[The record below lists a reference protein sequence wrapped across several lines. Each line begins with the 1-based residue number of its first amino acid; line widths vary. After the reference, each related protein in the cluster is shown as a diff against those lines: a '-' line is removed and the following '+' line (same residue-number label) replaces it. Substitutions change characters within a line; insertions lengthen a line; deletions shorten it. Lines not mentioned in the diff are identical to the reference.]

1 MEQLMRKIILA
12 ALFVFLCSC
21 GARGQAARVDDI
33 IITSFGGALR
43 SGGAL
48 TVTVCT
54 IGATGTPC
62 SPKAT
67 IYTDATAV
75 TTSANPFTSDSNG
88 NYGFWVLPGT
98 YVVTITGTIP
108 SPYTKTYFVTSPL
121 GIYSNTFAGATP
133 DVRVNACITAAIAN
147 QPHICNATN
156 ENWTQTSVAQLN
168 VGDTAQDQVTL
179 IVPSGGI
186 GAFNITDG
194 VSCGVKQFGGASI
207 IGFGTLPNNFHF
219 GSATGA
225 NMKTMYCN
233 EDSPAGGGSY
243 IRAEGFTV
251 DCRNSATMASGE
263 CALFQHLYDNS
274 LVTNLAVLSYQAN
287 TDGLVSYGNCCGTNF
302 TNITIA
308 GNHTGGR
315 QLFVKA
321 DASAR
326 NLSVNFHNISAGH
339 SGSGFCDIEISG
351 GSTAP
356 TDAVNR
362 DIVLDGVVH
371 TEAGTNGTTCGIKV
385 VDARDVRIS
394 GWTAG
399 VLANAS
405 FTGFDLSQTASD
417 QVRDV
422 SIHSYNF
429 QSGGGTAINNH
440 ISGETPVCGTT
451 CYISDYSYGGT
462 NTTQQQIGPIFS
474 TNRMAFFGKF
484 NSTLNGSQ
492 DLAIVSSDP
501 VNRTR
506 PFYVRNFSDNNMSM
520 SLDAGLTTAQ
530 NVWYGLNDQGNEI
543 WRWQKDN
550 LNCSLWYDFANSL
563 TKIKVCPGVGNG
575 LVIPST
581 VVGSLPSAASNP
593 GMMITVTDST
603 AVAAEGQTCVGS
615 SSNKALAFSNG
626 STWKCF

>member
-1 MEQLMRKIILA
+1 VELVKKIIFAVILI
-12 ALFVFLCSC
+12 FLCSC
-21 GARGQAARVDDI
+21 EARSQASRVDDI
-33 IITSFGGALR
+33 IITNFGGSLR

-54 IGATGTPC
+54 LGATGTPC

-67 IYTDATAV
+67 IYTDATAA
-75 TTSANPFTSDSNG
+75 SASTNPFTADSNG

-98 YVVTITGTIP
+98 YVVTITGAIP

-147 QPHICNATN
+147 QPHICNAMN
-156 ENWTQTSVAQLN
+156 ENWTQTSLAQLN
-168 VGDTAQDQVTL
+168 VGDTSQDQVTL
-179 IVPSGGI
+179 LLPSGGTGLFSI
-186 GAFNITDG
+186 SDG
-194 VSCGVKQFGGASI
+194 TSCAVKQFGGSSI

-219 GSATGA
+219 ASATSA
-225 NMKTMYCN
+225 NMKAVYCN

-243 IRAEGFTV
+243 IRAEGFTA
-251 DCRNSATMASGE
+251 DCRNAATMTSGE
-263 CALFQHLYDNS
+263 CALFQHLFDNS
-274 LVTNLAVLSYQAN
+274 RVDNIAVLSYQAN
-287 TDGLVSYGNCCGTNF
+287 TDGLVSYANCCGTNF
-302 TNITIA
+302 ENITLA

-315 QLFVKA
+315 QLFIKA

-351 GSTAP
+351 GSTTP

-362 DIVLDGVVH
+362 DIVLDGVIH

-399 VLANAS
+399 ILANAS
-405 FTGFDLSQTASD
+405 FTGFDLSQTATD

-422 SIHSYNF
+422 SIHGYNF
-429 QSGGGTAINNH
+429 QSAGGTAVNNH
-440 ISGETPVCGTT
+440 ITGETPVCGTT
-451 CYISDYSYGGT
+451 CYISDYGFGGT
-462 NTTQQQIGPIFS
+462 NVTQQQIGPIFS
-474 TNRMAFFGKF
+474 TNRMAFFGKY

-492 DLAIVSSDP
+492 DLAVVSSDP

-530 NVWYGLNDQGNEI
+530 TVWYGLNDQGNEI
-543 WRWQKDN
+543 WRWQKDTA
-550 LNCSLWYDFANSL
+550 NCTSFFDFANSL
-563 TKIKVCPGVGNG
+563 TKLKMCPGAGNG
-575 LVIPST
+575 VIPPTST
-581 VVGSLPSAASNP
+581 FSALGTPANGNIIYCSDCVIANPCTGSGTGAIAKRL
-593 GMMITVTDST
+593 
-603 AVAAEGQTCVGS
+603 
-615 SSNKALAFSNG
+615 NG
-626 STWKCF
+626 VWVCN